1 MKGFLVVFL
10 SLASAAAAERQLVEA
25 IVVRVNERILTVADL
40 KQRALERA
48 AETGKPLT
56 AEEIP
61 QFLQDA
67 VDELCLLE
75 RATELKIEVEKADV
89 DAAVNALKEQNHIA
103 DDQAFDQLLANL
115 GLTRAGLEARLKATI
130 TINRTLQKEV
140 GQLPITE
147 EELRAR
153 YEEEKERFVIPEKVH
168 LEHVLFALK
177 PDGSNAQA
185 QWQRARGFVAAVRAG
200 ANFAQLVEQETARG
214 GASGGDLGE
223 IAVPDLR
230 EEVAKVVAALAPS
243 QVSDPFPIPEGV
255 HVIHLVQRIPK
266 SYKPFSQVVEQMR
279 NEELDRRYRQRLRS
293 VVDNLKTRYV
303 VEVHP
308 EYFTTP

>member
-1 MKGFLVVFL
+1 
-10 SLASAAAAERQLVEA
+10 
-25 IVVRVNERILTVADL
+25 
-40 KQRALERA
+40 
-48 AETGKPLT
+48 
-56 AEEIP
+56 
-61 QFLQDA
+61 
-67 VDELCLLE
+67 
-75 RATELKIEVEKADV
+75 
-89 DAAVNALKEQNHIA
+89 
-103 DDQAFDQLLANL
+103 
-115 GLTRAGLEARLKATI
+115 LEARLKATI

-243 QVSDPFPIPEGV
+243 QVSDPFPIPEGL

-266 SYKPFSQVVEQMR
+266 SYKPFSQVVEQLR